1 MAATFALTIGL
12 LPPRSVYLH
21 AVVPHPK
28 LALIFIETDGPSWLQ
43 RYPSPGLAVRI
54 AWCHVGFLWVE
65 AALRYVKVGLAVGNC
80 SGLLNAP
87 AGS

>member
-1 MAATFALTIGL
+1 MTAINVLTAMGL
-12 LPPRSVYLH
+12 
-21 AVVPHPK
+21 
-28 LALIFIETDGPSWLQ
+28 
-43 RYPSPGLAVRI
+43 
-54 AWCHVGFLWVE
+54 E